1 MKRKILILLLL
12 IITPL
17 YVFAADKDIIVK
29 YKEISNVTKYIAKI
43 NNSSGKIIIGNDTI
57 KIKTKSSLNGKYV
70 VIIKTVGDAYKWIS
84 SLNGEKNY
92 YYLGIQ
98 DNNELI
104 NTDDITS
111 IEVNGK
117 LINIY
122 DLNGKLD
129 ISKNNIVNYK
139 NSNFYFSIEEIPN
152 DKTKDK
158 NNVKY
163 VDVSLIINGN
173 GRVIINEKIYD
184 HSQDIITDKKSKIMI
199 FPDTNYTFY
208 DAILNGKSIYEL
220 FLNNVYEYELTNED
234 KLLIDFKKNEYEEIK
249 NETIMISGIVSKNGL
264 PLQNVKIIFHSDE
277 IITSTDNDG
286 YYEIDSVSLGMHE
299 MLIVDDD
306 NNALGYT
313 MFEVNKSGESDGKK
327 SIIIEDGYDSYNVD
341 LEINDNYDIILNN
354 IHSNKKLGFNYYYL
368 LLIIPIIIIFIL
380 LKREKNKNIG

>member
-1 MKRKILILLLL
+1 MKKKILMLLLL

-29 YKEISNVTKYIAKI
+29 YKETSNVTKYITKI

-57 KIKTKSSLNGKYV
+57 KIKTKSSLNGTYV
-70 VIIKTVGDAYKWIS
+70 VIIKTFGDAYKWIS
-84 SLNGEKNY
+84 SLNGEKKY

-98 DNNELI
+98 DNNGLI
-104 NTDDITS
+104 NTDDIIS

-129 ISKNNIVNYK
+129 ISENNIVNYK
-139 NSNFYFSIEEIPN
+139 KSNFYFSIEEIPS
-152 DKTKDK
+152 DKTQKK
-158 NNVKY
+158 EKY
-163 VDVSLIINGN
+163 GDVFLIINGN
-173 GRVIINEKIYD
+173 GRVIINKNIYN

-199 FPDTNYTFY
+199 FSDTDYTFK

-220 FLNNVYEYELTNED
+220 FINNVYDYKLTNKD
-234 KLLIDFKKNEYEEIK
+234 KLVIDFEKKEYEEIK
-249 NETIMISGIVSKNGL
+249 NEKIIISGIVSKNGL

-286 YYEIDSVSLGMHE
+286 YYEIDSVSLGTHE

-327 SIIIEDGYDSYNVD
+327 GIIIEDGYDSYNVD

-354 IHSNKKLGFNYYYL
+354 IHSNKKSGFNYYYL

-380 LKREKNKNIG
+380 LKRKNKNID